1 MSSAYPILSLL
12 ALALVPAAILWLVA
26 VIPVRR
32 VEATGMI
39 MGNPLFRAPQTD
51 THGIARPLIDL
62 SRRYSSVEMEG
73 LILGL
78 RHLPVEH
85 TAPLLGRYVRCA
97 DPALQLYAQ
106 SILAQGREQLQTT
119 LARLERLPPDDPRA
133 ASWLLETGLRLA
145 HPSLTGPAER
155 PGMLHSLARLA
166 TERLATCE
174 HTPSLLANAVAVLL
188 AVGRAG
194 DAQVLVHEL
203 PEGSPLRLHF
213 EPAVAHAL
221 HLHHLA

>member
-1 MSSAYPILSLL
+1 MSAAFSIIALL
-12 ALALVPAAILWLVA
+12 ALALVPVGLLWLVA

-32 VEATGMI
+32 AEATGI
-39 MGNPLFRAPQTD
+39 VMGNPLLHAPQSD
-51 THGIARPLIDL
+51 THGTARPLIDL
-62 SRRYSSVEMEG
+62 SRRYGSTEMEG
-73 LILGL
+73 MILGL

-85 TAPLLGRYVRCA
+85 TAPLLGRYMRCA

-119 LARLERLPPDDPRA
+119 LTKLERLPPDDPRA
-133 ASWLLETGLRLA
+133 AAWLLETGLRLA
-145 HPSLTGPAER
+145 RTSLTGPAER
-155 PGMLHSLARLA
+155 PGLLHSLAGLA
-166 TERLATCE
+166 TDRLATCE
-174 HTPSLLANAVAVLL
+174 HTPALLANAAAVFL

-203 PEGSPLRLHF
+203 PEDSPFRNAI

-221 HLHHLA
+221 HLQRLA